1 MADALID
8 ILPMLTKAALP
19 GYQSSG
25 FNLGRPI
32 SEAPSAPMGKK
43 IRHAIINGPSKML
56 KATTDGAKAASKITG
71 VSFSVASML
80 KQSQIFTGVVGS
92 IFQIIGAMIDMAL
105 LPLIPIVVPIIKTMG
120 TILKVQ
126 GHVMRNPG
134 SVAKSGLM
142 MIIKSL
148 PIMGPLFETVMKV
161 KDGMSFLTGPDGIIA
176 KIRASFH
183 DFKETFGTRLKIAG
197 LNLLKLPIMYYK
209 ELFSF
214 LREACGFLGDITI
227 PLPKMLGGPF
237 QPFAGVAALIQ
248 TPLDGLVGLLEGAES
263 KIDEQLVK
271 LNSQLEGVIGPDG
284 LKVYGEHKYATLDI
298 MARERNLYQGY
309 NATTHGTEEQFRM
322 LMGGEEFG

>member
-1 MADALID
+1 
-8 ILPMLTKAALP
+8 
-19 GYQSSG
+19 
-25 FNLGRPI
+25 
-32 SEAPSAPMGKK
+32 
-43 IRHAIINGPSKML
+43 ML

-120 TILKVQ
+120 TIFKVQ

-214 LREACGFLGDITI
+214 LSEVWGFIGDITI

-284 LKVYGEHKYATLDI
+284 
-298 MARERNLYQGY
+298 
-309 NATTHGTEEQFRM
+309 
-322 LMGGEEFG
+322 